1 MRNPDMQDM
10 SRKIEIL
17 YAGDDVQELTDTDRE
32 LLASAETCSEEEW
45 NRVIREKKSWPVLRA
60 FSHLRENLL
69 EWLPFTGEERVLEIG
84 AGCGALTGILAKK
97 ARKVTCVEPDT
108 AQCQINA
115 ERTRSLGNV
124 RILAGTLDLAEEKLE
139 ESYDKIFLIGALP
152 RAAEL
157 VAKHPVER
165 SGRPF
170 HLACG
175 AEPEISLLRY
185 ARAHLAPGGQI
196 ILAQENRLGMKYW
209 AGCRDEYSDRYFT
222 GLEGEQSGG
231 RTFSRK
237 EL

>member
-1 MRNPDMQDM
+1 
-10 SRKIEIL
+10 
-17 YAGDDVQELTDTDRE
+17 
-32 LLASAETCSEEEW
+32 
-45 NRVIREKKSWPVLRA
+45 VIREKKSWPVLRA
-60 FSHLRENLL
+60 FSHLRENLV

-108 AQCQINA
+108 AKCQINA
-115 ERTRSLGNV
+115 ARTGNLGNV

-139 ESYDKIFLIGALP
+139 ETYDKIFLIGALP

-209 AGCRDEYSDRYFT
+209 AGCRDEYSGRYFT

-237 EL
+237 ELQELIRQTGGLSAQFYYPYPDHQFPLSLYSDDYLPKKGDLKDNF